1 MKRTDPI
8 IENRVISEYQKGSS
22 LAKIGE
28 LFNISPVTALNIL
41 NRYNVQLRTKGGI
54 YKLDEVSIIE
64 KYKSGMTCEQIS
76 QEYNVCL
83 KTICN
88 TLEKNGI
95 ERNNIYHNLN
105 LINNYWENIDSYD
118 KAYFLGYL
126 ITDGNVFGNSI
137 RLQLSSKDEYILKV
151 FSEKTNNENKISPDK
166 RGFSSFN
173 VKRKSWVDDLSKYGV
188 VPNKTFT
195 VSLPIIE
202 DKLMPH
208 LLRGIFD
215 GDGWITFKGHAIGL
229 CGNEKLTTQVRDY
242 LVSKLIVFIVKVVK
256 NNESLWSIT
265 WSGNKDIKTIGEYL
279 YKDKNDCYLIRK
291 YNNYL
296 KIIQAN
302 TEVSSEIAKGS
313 ETL

>member
-41 NRYNVQLRTKGGI
+41 NRHNVQLRTKGGI

-151 FSEKTNNENKISPDK
+151 FSEKTNNENIISNA
-166 RGFSSFN
+166 SS
-173 VKRKSWVDDLSKYGV
+173 
-188 VPNKTFT
+188 
-195 VSLPIIE
+195 
-202 DKLMPH
+202 
-208 LLRGIFD
+208 
-215 GDGWITFKGHAIGL
+215 
-229 CGNEKLTTQVRDY
+229 
-242 LVSKLIVFIVKVVK
+242 
-256 NNESLWSIT
+256 
-265 WSGNKDIKTIGEYL
+265 
-279 YKDKNDCYLIRK
+279 
-291 YNNYL
+291 
-296 KIIQAN
+296 
-302 TEVSSEIAKGS
+302 
-313 ETL
+313 